1 MRMSKIYIDLQTA
14 LDKNGLKVSDL
25 ARLIGERPQV
35 VHGLKQKGSNKRYS
49 KELLEKICTVL
60 NVNIDQII
68 RLKGTK
74 PIKWTHRQLD
84 IHKERFY
91 IHCNLEK
98 ILLAHEMSILQLSKE
113 IDETYANVRLL
124 AKNEAKRFS
133 QNILEK
139 ITSYFNCTI
148 ADLFSMVVVTGDFKE
163 EKEPTKKYLIY
174 FSLGKI
180 LKDRKI
186 SVQKVAD
193 DTGLPYS
200 FVRRMRDNKVVELN
214 LKYFEIL
221 CEYFQVS
228 PDKILKANI
237 INVDKNQD

>member
-1 MRMSKIYIDLQTA
+1 MSKIYIDLHTP
-14 LDKNGLKVSDL
+14 LKKNGLKISDL
-25 ARLIGERPQV
+25 ARIIGVRPQV
-35 VHGLKQKGSNKRYS
+35 LHGLKQKGENKRYS

-60 NVNIDQII
+60 NVNIDQVI
-68 RLKGTK
+68 RLKGTT
-74 PIKWTHRQLD
+74 PIKWQHRQLD

-98 ILLAHEMSILQLSKE
+98 ILLSNEMSILQLSKE

-133 QNILEK
+133 QNLIEK

-148 ADLFSMVVVTGDFKE
+148 ADLFSLVVIQGDFKE
-163 EKEPTKKYLIY
+163 EDNPPRKYLIY

-180 LKDRKI
+180 LKDRNI
-186 SVQKVAD
+186 TVQKVAD
-193 DTGLPYS
+193 ETGLPYT
-200 FVRRMRDNKVVELN
+200 FVRRVRDNKVVELN

-221 CEYFQVS
+221 CEYLQVS
-228 PDKILKANI
+228 PHKVMQFNI
-237 INVDKNQD
+237 IDIEKNQD